1 MFNESLARLVPPND
15 APTDDDPHAVGG
27 LAPWQARR
35 VEALLAEHADGN
47 IALAILATEC
57 GVSVR
62 HCGRAFR
69 HSVGKSPHRWLVERR
84 VARAKQMLGE
94 GIASIAAIAQAC
106 GFADQSHL
114 TRAFTANVGASPA
127 RWRRKWLVQGR

>member
-1 MFNESLARLVPPND
+1 MFSESLARLVPAND
-15 APTDDDPHAVGG
+15 AQPDDDAHARGG

-35 VEALLAEHADGN
+35 VEALLAGHADGN
-47 IALAILATEC
+47 IALSILATEC

-62 HCGRAFR
+62 HFGRAFR
-69 HSVGKSPHRWLVERR
+69 QSTGTSPHRWLVERR
-84 VARAKQMLGE
+84 VARAQQMLGE

-127 RWRRKWLVQGR
+127 RWRRKWHHRA

>member
-1 MFNESLARLVPPND
+1 MFNEPVARYVPPTD
-15 APTDDDPHAVGG
+15 ARTDEDAHARGG

-47 IALAILATEC
+47 IALSTLATEC
-57 GVSVR
+57 GISVR
-62 HCGRAFR
+62 HFGRAFR
-69 HSVGKSPHRWLVERR
+69 QSTGTSPHRWLVERR
-84 VARAKQMLGE
+84 VARAQQMLGD

-114 TRAFTANVGASPA
+114 TRAFIANVGASPA
-127 RWRRKWLVQGR
+127 RWRRRWLVQGR